1 MQFDRLE
8 LLMKQQGKTKKH
20 MGEIVGK
27 GGYYIKDCK
36 AKGIQVPESIVRAWA
51 DDLNT
56 TYEYLVGIDEPP
68 KVVINFGANSL
79 NFAGIQNLQDKST
92 LNTDDVPFDGALHR
106 EKTNP
111 FSTSDIAHRAAQNLK
126 FNELYRQ
133 IAKKETAEADLQELE
148 RFMEYLVKRGE

>member
-36 AKGIQVPESIVRAWA
+36 TKGIQVPETIVRAWA
-51 DDLNT
+51 DDLGT
-56 TYEYLVGIDEPP
+56 TYEYLMGIDEPH
-68 KVVINFGANSL
+68 KVVIAFGSNSID
-79 NFAGIQNLQDKST
+79 FAQG
-92 LNTDDVPFDGALHR
+92 
-106 EKTNP
+106 
-111 FSTSDIAHRAAQNLK
+111 LK
-126 FNELYRQ
+126 FNELYQQ
-133 IAKKETAEADLQELE
+133 IAKKETAEADLQELA

>member
-36 AKGIQVPESIVRAWA
+36 TKGIQVPETIVRVWA
-51 DDLNT
+51 NDLNT
-56 TYEYLVGIDEPP
+56 TYEYLMGTDEPQRI
-68 KVVINFGANSL
+68 VIDVGASSTD
-79 NFAGIQNLQDKST
+79 FA
-92 LNTDDVPFDGALHR
+92 R
-106 EKTNP
+106 
-111 FSTSDIAHRAAQNLK
+111 TSK
-126 FNELYRQ
+126 FNELYQQ
-133 IAKKETAEADLQELE
+133 IAEKKTAEADLAELE

>member
-36 AKGIQVPESIVRAWA
+36 TKGIQVPETIVRAWA

-56 TYEYLVGIDEPP
+56 SYEYLMGEDEP
-68 KVVINFGANSL
+68 VQE
-79 NFAGIQNLQDKST
+79 IQM
-92 LNTDDVPFDGALHR
+92 DGAFRAGKSRFTHSLGVMNLAG
-106 EKTNP
+106 E
-111 FSTSDIAHRAAQNLK
+111 IA
-126 FNELYRQ
+126 E
-133 IAKKETAEADLQELE
+133 EAEAMELFGKLTADDKKTVLDLIRRLSNT
-148 RFMEYLVKRGE
+148 

>member
-36 AKGIQVPESIVRAWA
+36 TKGIQVPETIVRAWA

-56 TYEYLVGIDEPP
+56 SYEYLMGMDHLLFENDKEKLRYNMAHPNEAHEVF
-68 KVVINFGANSL
+68 VQRV
-79 NFAGIQNLQDKST
+79 QNIEEVNRK
-92 LNTDDVPFDGALHR
+92 
-106 EKTNP
+106 E
-111 FSTSDIAHRAAQNLK
+111 K
-126 FNELYRQ
+126 FNELYQQ
-133 IAKKETAEADLQELE
+133 IAQKETAEADLQELQ